1 MLGNTW
7 PLLYICFYTFLY
19 SFQIVECK
27 RTRSW
32 VFDTDLTKDS
42 QESTYLENYMT
53 IQVNSQNETFENVTY
68 CFRWQLNNWLPHCLF
83 RERNLGF
90 FLSNPKQRFGFI
102 YINGLEFMFKLKHE
116 MTPYL
121 WYHICIA
128 YESNNYGIKM
138 FVNGDNILDRQLS
151 VLEATSKGIQI
162 APDMVLGSCRELDSD
177 DPHKKISR
185 VRLQD
190 FNMWSIF
197 LSDDEM
203 IKFTASCHI
212 PQVGLGQSITE
223 PQLVKYKSLNV
234 IKHGANVRDRSYFG
248 TSMLCGNKIN
258 ETVLF
263 MPFLKNY
270 EGAQTACEHFG
281 GSMVYLDDTEDLQQ
295 LNTFEANRY
304 GIHNRRENNK
314 ATTDVKQI
322 SNLCNYQ
329 FWMPIVQKGDALE
342 FGKYN
347 WYHDMDQE
355 RIASYLPWKTG
366 QPNGLDLEKC
376 VVLNLKEG
384 TYEDVACSER
394 YCALCSF
401 EDQQE
406 FTIRG
411 LKKNVRHE
419 LNAKNHERLLMDREY
434 VFLPRQSRNTD
445 REGNLYI
452 RLRGY
457 LYSEIQWFIE
467 ANEWKIKSTYNKR
480 TLALPNPLDEETA
493 IGRYEWE
500 FLFKHSGSSKT
511 DKGNMIIKIT
521 QVIRVFSRC

>member
-1 MLGNTW
+1 MLYPCQN
-7 PLLYICFYTFLY
+7 I
-19 SFQIVECK
+19 EC
-27 RTRSW
+27 TRPKSW
-32 VFDTDLTKDS
+32 VFETDLTKDS
-42 QESTYLENYMT
+42 QESTYLENYME

-83 RERNLGF
+83 REKNLGF
-90 FLSNPKQRFGFI
+90 FLSNPKERFGFI
-102 YINGLEFMFKLKHE
+102 YINGLEFMFKLKYE

-128 YESNNYGIKM
+128 YESNNYAIKM

-151 VLEATSKGIQI
+151 VLEATSKGIRI
-162 APDMVLGSCRELDSD
+162 ASDMVLGSCREFDSD

-234 IKHGANVRDRSYFG
+234 VKHGVNVRARSYFR

-258 ETVLF
+258 ETVLM
-263 MPFLKNY
+263 MPFLKKY
-270 EGAQTACEHFG
+270 EGAKTACEHFG
-281 GSMVYLDDTEDLQQ
+281 GNMVYLDNAEDFQQ
-295 LNTFEANRY
+295 LNAIEGNQDI
-304 GIHNRRENNK
+304 GIHNRRESVK
-314 ATTDVKQI
+314 ATEDVKQM
-322 SNLCNYQ
+322 SNLCNYK
-329 FWMPIVQKGDALE
+329 FWTPIVQRGEALE
-342 FGKYN
+342 FGRYN
-347 WYHDMDQE
+347 WYNDKDQE
-355 RIASYLPWKTG
+355 RIASYLPWKIG

-376 VVLNLKEG
+376 VVLNLKDG

-394 YCALCSF
+394 YCGLCSF
-401 EDQQE
+401 ADQQK

-411 LKKNVRHE
+411 LEKIVRHE
-419 LNAKNHERLLMDREY
+419 SNAKKHEPLLMDREY
-434 VFLPRQSRNTD
+434 VFLPRLSRNTD

-467 ANEWKIKSTYNKR
+467 ANTWKIKSTYNQR
-480 TLALPNPLDEETA
+480 TVALPNTLDEKTT

-500 FLFKHSGSSKT
+500 FFFKHLGSTKT
-511 DKGNMIIKIT
+511 DKGNMVIKIT
-521 QVIRVFSRC
+521 RVIREFCRYSSC